1 MNEDFGRWSSV
12 LMFLKDRLLNML
24 CVLTIIGLACCL
36 YLLEQ
41 YRYPGLI
48 EPETIYYFIMLAIFV
63 YGVWLALDYMR
74 MRYYYKQLREAIE
87 RSDELGAAT
96 LIQSAATGEQR
107 LAARLLQDQHR
118 AYLNE
123 LNQHK
128 RQQEIHNHFVMQW
141 VHHMKTPVSVVDLQV
156 QEALRQP
163 PDSEQ
168 EWLELIGS
176 VREETERL
184 TRGLEM
190 MLYTARLDKFELD
203 VHIRK
208 TSLQDLI
215 RSAINAH
222 KRLCIQYSI
231 FPRVEGE
238 AWVET
243 DDKWMT
249 FVLNQLISN
258 AIKYSKN
265 KSGAKTL
272 QFQLQQH
279 SDDSVRLRVI
289 DAGIGIAAHDLP
301 RIFDPFFTGENGR
314 TTGESTGMGLY
325 LAKQVCNRLGHT
337 LQVES
342 ELGVGTTFTLL
353 FKTRGIHIMGS
364 QQDGDN
370 IVRLDRMD

>member
-1 MNEDFGRWSSV
+1 MNDEFGRWSSV

-24 CVLTIIGLACCL
+24 CALTIIGLACCL

-48 EPETIYYFIMLAIFV
+48 DTQTIYYFILLAVFV
-63 YGVWLALDYMR
+63 YSIWLAVDYLR
-74 MRYYYKQLREAIE
+74 MRYYYKQLQEAME
-87 RSDELGAAT
+87 RSDELGAVT

-156 QEALRQP
+156 QEAFRQP
-163 PDSEQ
+163 PDTER
-168 EWLELIGS
+168 EWMDLIGS

-208 TSLQDLI
+208 TSLHDMI
-215 RSAINAH
+215 RSVINAH

-238 AWVET
+238 AWAET

-265 KSGAKTL
+265 KPGTKTL
-272 QFQLQQH
+272 QFRLEQY
-279 SDDSVRLRVI
+279 SDSSVRLRVT
-289 DAGIGIAAHDLP
+289 DAGIGIAAHDIP

-325 LAKQVCNRLGHT
+325 LAKQVCSRLGHT

-342 ELGVGTTFTLL
+342 ELGVGTTFTIL
-353 FKTRGIHIMGS
+353 FQTRGIHIMES
-364 QQDGDN
+364 QRFGDN
-370 IVRLDRMD
+370 IVRLQGTD